1 MQQLLPGETLRVAI
15 AGQVGPSFASAVL
28 MGFGASLVQHGLVA
42 ASRHIILYVSADA
55 ARPHL

>member
-28 MGFGASLVQHGLVA
+28 MGFGASLVQHGLCGGFA
-42 ASRHIILYVSADA
+42 
-55 ARPHL
+55 PHNPLR